1 MSLPKLLPNLSNAT
15 RRLVTTAALLVVCLS
30 CAPSASAQQ
39 QYQVGQKVE
48 FYCACYGPTAWT
60 PGTIEEDQG
69 NGTYRVRFDTG
80 RYDYKNAISA
90 DRIRAVG
97 TGEREERQ
105 AERRRLF
112 MAEAAQ
118 YKKAVG
124 SVAGLF
130 DSTLS
135 NTNIYSRPYTAAEWA
150 TVMRELTEL
159 DTLCTTK
166 YPLMKNP
173 VDNSPDRNIFQMPA
187 TWCEIAAKRAD
198 YQSNAN
204 NQNFQNTLDI
214 NLNSARL
221 QIQQAI
227 SDPKNHTNDGVQE
240 LLFETEK
247 AKADLMTSLK
257 APGKPFPAASFAP
270 IQEKLDELK
279 SLIESGAP
287 NRHWDPPPFNRPV
300 EQGMAR
306 PKFLAYYPGVTILK
320 IGSSF
325 GDWKMYKNSLGIP
338 TNRFIRGWILLK
350 RPNRPFCQAQEWIIK
365 QEYAGGGRWSASKV
379 DSFGGGGTF
388 MSCQ

>member
-1 MSLPKLLPNLSNAT
+1 MSLPKPLSPVSRNLAT
-15 RRLVTTAALLVVCLS
+15 RTTLLGLCLLLFALSV
-30 CAPSASAQQ
+30 SAQER
-39 QYQVGQKVE
+39 YQVGQKVE

-80 RYDYKNAISA
+80 RYDYKNAVSA
-90 DRIRAVG
+90 QYIRAPG
-97 TGEREERQ
+97 SGEREERQ

-112 MAEAAQ
+112 MAEAEQ
-118 YKKAVG
+118 YKQAVG

-135 NTNIYSRPYTAAEWA
+135 NTNIYTRPNTASEWA
-150 TVMRELTEL
+150 TVMKDLAAL

-173 VDNSPDRNIFQMPA
+173 EDSARFKNIFQMPA
-187 TWCEIAAKRAD
+187 TWCEIAAARAG
-198 YQSNAN
+198 YQTNAN

-221 QIQQAI
+221 QIQRAI
-227 SDPKNHTNDGVQE
+227 DDPRNHTGDGVQE

-247 AKADLMTSLK
+247 AKANLMTSLK

-270 IQEKLDELK
+270 LQEKLDELK
-279 SLIESGAP
+279 ALIESGAP
-287 NRHWDPPPFNRPV
+287 NRHWEQPPFNRPV
-300 EQGMAR
+300 EQGLAR

-325 GDWKMYKNSLGIP
+325 TDWKMYKNSLGIP

-388 MSCQ
+388 MSCN

>member
-1 MSLPKLLPNLSNAT
+1 MRSLTRFKKPVTAISLCLLSLTWAVTVNA
-15 RRLVTTAALLVVCLS
+15 
-30 CAPSASAQQ
+30 QKKFE
-39 QYQVGQKVE
+39 VGQKVE
-48 FYCACYGPTAWT
+48 LKCDCFGSTAWV
-60 PGTIEEDQG
+60 PATIEEDWG
-69 NGTYRVRFDTG
+69 NDRYRVRFGTG
-80 RYDYKNAISA
+80 RSDYKNGVSTEL
-90 DRIRAVG
+90 IRELG
-97 TGEREERQ
+97 TGEREDRQ

-112 MAEAAQ
+112 MGEAEK

-135 NTNIYSRPYTAAEWA
+135 NTNIYSRPFTAAEWA

-187 TWCEIAAKRAD
+187 TWCEIAARRAD
-198 YQSNAN
+198 YQSSAN
-204 NQNFQNTLDI
+204 DQNFQNTLAI

-221 QIQQAI
+221 QIQRAI
-227 SDPKNHTNDGVQE
+227 DDPKNHTNDGVQE

-279 SLIESGAP
+279 ALIESGAP

-300 EQGMAR
+300 EQGLAR

-365 QEYAGGGRWSASKV
+365 QEYTGGGGWSASKV

-388 MSCQ
+388 MSCN